1 MENVNVRL
9 AAEEIKNLVPP
20 VLVELEING
29 FKAFLM
35 EYERYRVRGGQ
46 NAMVHCLS
54 ADVFRV
60 LETHSVSEVRREWDA
75 ALMDRDFRFGQEI
88 ALVSVLLHAMGVT
101 PLEVRRMVQV
111 IDFPDPDKGRAYAM
125 YGRIVKFFTRIE
137 NVFGYLTAEGYR
149 DRVAVRFRQE
159 RALER
164 VASGQTVPRYQLL
177 SRSPASESSESSRTV
192 SHLGTIME
200 EGGRSSDRGKTAETS
215 SPAEVRR
222 TVTVEERTE
231 SSGEEQESAEDDV
244 IEGLTSLMAA
254 MQQKPTVK
262 AVADAVQQLARTM
275 MMQKSK
281 SESGGA
287 TGEPKEGRMLESAE
301 TKENKDR
308 TYWRKVFNPEASINA
323 AWVYRF
329 VTRSI
334 PGNAGEQF
342 RRQLKMESARKFASY
357 EECKQVVLSWAHRLD
372 EVNHQQYVYGSSE
385 LRGTQQSKARDGQ
398 RRLWSKSMGSERAKS
413 KSDHDWLKEKKRP

>member
-1 MENVNVRL
+1 MMENVNVRL

-231 SSGEEQESAEDDV
+231 SSGEEQESAKDDV

-334 PGNAGEQF
+334 PWRAIPTSTQDGIC
-342 RRQLKMESARKFASY
+342 
-357 EECKQVVLSWAHRLD
+357 EEVCII
-372 EVNHQQYVYGSSE
+372 
-385 LRGTQQSKARDGQ
+385 
-398 RRLWSKSMGSERAKS
+398 
-413 KSDHDWLKEKKRP
+413 

>member
-1 MENVNVRL
+1 MMENVNVRL

-244 IEGLTSLMAA
+244 IEGLASLMAA

-262 AVADAVQQLARTM
+262 AVA
-275 MMQKSK
+275 S
-281 SESGGA
+281 
-287 TGEPKEGRMLESAE
+287 
-301 TKENKDR
+301 
-308 TYWRKVFNPEASINA
+308 
-323 AWVYRF
+323 
-329 VTRSI
+329 
-334 PGNAGEQF
+334 
-342 RRQLKMESARKFASY
+342 
-357 EECKQVVLSWAHRLD
+357 
-372 EVNHQQYVYGSSE
+372 
-385 LRGTQQSKARDGQ
+385 
-398 RRLWSKSMGSERAKS
+398 
-413 KSDHDWLKEKKRP
+413 